1 MLVSSQLMTHFSPVL
16 IRYMLKYTHRVP
28 GEISWR
34 EVELDVQVS
43 LEEMMSREE
52 ELGCE
57 SWTFSLWVIPQQQC
71 NGHCPCDSAQHGG

>member
-57 SWTFSLWVIPQQQC
+57 SWTSFASGCSSTAVQRTLFL
-71 NGHCPCDSAQHGG
+71 